1 MNITLLLVGKTTEDF
16 INSGFSVFEKRLKF
30 YIPFSVK
37 IIPDIKD
44 AKNLN
49 SIELMEREAALIMK
63 NIPEGSSVVLLDEH
77 GQQMRSV
84 EFASFIQKQMNTG
97 KKDLVFVVGGAFGLA
112 EKLKKDANHLI
123 ALSHMTFTHQMIRLI
138 FIEQLYRALT
148 ILRNEQY
155 HNE

>member
-30 YIPFSVK
+30 YIPFAVK

-44 AKNLN
+44 ARNLN

-63 NIPEGSSVVLLDEH
+63 NIPDGSTIVLLDEH

-97 KKDLVFVVGGAFGLA
+97 
-112 EKLKKDANHLI
+112 
-123 ALSHMTFTHQMIRLI
+123 
-138 FIEQLYRALT
+138 IESIIHGRQ
-148 ILRNEQY
+148 
-155 HNE
+155 